1 MLKVCTPESVHST
14 ATNVAE
20 FGNVVD
26 EGAKEADAFVG
37 KQVNVFG
44 NTLVGVVRF
53 ARQAQAV
60 VFVTFEPVC
69 LELLGQVG
77 APAEDEAFLQPVA
90 ANDAADDHRHVAEVS
105 TMSAGMDAPSNAAS
119 AS

>member
-1 MLKVCTPESVHST
+1 MVMLCPPMLKGLHAGECPQYGNERT
-14 ATNVAE
+14 E
-20 FGNVVD
+20 FGNIID

-60 VFVTFEPVC
+60 VFV
-69 LELLGQVG
+69 
-77 APAEDEAFLQPVA
+77 
-90 ANDAADDHRHVAEVS
+90 
-105 TMSAGMDAPSNAAS
+105 PSS
-119 AS
+119 QFF